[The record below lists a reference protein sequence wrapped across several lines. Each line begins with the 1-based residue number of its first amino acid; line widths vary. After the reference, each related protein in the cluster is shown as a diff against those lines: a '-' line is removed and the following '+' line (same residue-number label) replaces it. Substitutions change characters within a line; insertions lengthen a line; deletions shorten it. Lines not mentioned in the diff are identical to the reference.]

1 MATSTFNEKKFKE
14 LILYL
19 AAKHEDER
27 FWGATK
33 LNKCLFYA
41 DFLAYQ
47 KHGEAITGAEYIALE
62 RGPAP
67 RRLLPIQKEMLA
79 SGEIA
84 IQERPMQRRI
94 VALREPDLSEFTAQ
108 EIALVD
114 EVIERTRMA
123 DANTLSELTHG
134 FLGWKAARAE
144 SEATGRQVVIP
155 YRTVFVS
162 NKKPDEFEEAH
173 GRELARKHGWP
184 G

>member
-1 MATSTFNEKKFKE
+1 MADKFNKRKFKE
-14 LILYL
+14 LVLYL
-19 AAKHEDER
+19 AAKHENER

-41 DFLAYQ
+41 DFLAYR
-47 KHGEAITGAEYIALE
+47 KLGEAITWADYMALE

-67 RRLLPIQKEMLA
+67 QKLLPIQREMLG

-94 VALREPDLSEFTAQ
+94 VPLREPDLSVFTAE

-114 EVIERTRMA
+114 YVIDRTRMA
-123 DANTLSELTHG
+123 DADELSQLTHG

-144 SEATGRQVVIP
+144 AEATGRQVVVP
-155 YRTVFVS
+155 YNTVFVS
-162 NKKPDEFEEAH
+162 NDKPDEFEEAH

-184 G
+184 A